1 MSSRSESAKLL
12 RRQLDERFNLIR
24 EAPLQSPRGG
34 WIKTIREALGMT
46 ATQLAKRLGISL
58 AGLSKI
64 EASERKGTITLS
76 TLKKAADVLG
86 CRVAVSL
93 IPLEPLEETVKKR
106 AREVANRIS
115 QRSQLHMQLEDQ
127 GLSGR
132 FQAAQAEDSYE
143 ELMGKLA
150 EKLWEEP

>member
-1 MSSRSESAKLL
+1 MSSRSKSAKLL

-86 CRVAVSL
+86 CRVVVSL
-93 IPLEPLEETVKKR
+93 VPLEPLEETVKKR

-143 ELMGKLA
+143 ELMSKLA

>member
-1 MSSRSESAKLL
+1 
-12 RRQLDERFNLIR
+12 
-24 EAPLQSPRGG
+24 
-34 WIKTIREALGMT
+34 MT

-86 CRVAVSL
+86 CRVVVSL
-93 IPLEPLEETVKKR
+93 IPLEPLEESVKKR

-143 ELMGKLA
+143 ELMSKLA